1 MHDRELDGLVIAGD
15 RAERHVGLRQVDRDT
30 GLRPNE
36 YRAGLRRSHLL
47 HRLSAA
53 GRKGLEKRL
62 YPSLDACTT
71 CAACRH
77 RPAAPFVRVAVMVEP
92 NRTWT
97 RRPSPCV
104 LLKHSEN
111 I

>member
-1 MHDRELDGLVIAGD
+1 MHDRELDGLVIAAD

-71 CAACRH
+71 CAAIVPRL
-77 RPAAPFVRVAVMVEP
+77 
-92 NRTWT
+92 
-97 RRPSPCV
+97 PSCALP
-104 LLKHSEN
+104 
-111 I
+111 